1 MFTSHAKKRSQQRSI
16 SPAIVNILL
25 DFGNCGRHAGAD
37 VYYMDK
43 ETRKDANQYLGN
55 EYFKQISSKL
65 NSYVVM
71 SDCGQ
76 VLTTCKRLKRLKF

>member
-1 MFTSHAKKRSQQRSI
+1 MFTNHAQQRAQQRSI
-16 SPAIVNILL
+16 SPAIVDILL
-25 DFGNCGRHAGAD
+25 EFGNCGRHAGAD

-43 ETRKDANQYLGN
+43 ATRKDAEQCLGA
-55 EYFKQISSKL
+55 EYFKKVLPKL

-76 VLTTCKRLKRLKF
+76 VVTVCKRLKRLKF